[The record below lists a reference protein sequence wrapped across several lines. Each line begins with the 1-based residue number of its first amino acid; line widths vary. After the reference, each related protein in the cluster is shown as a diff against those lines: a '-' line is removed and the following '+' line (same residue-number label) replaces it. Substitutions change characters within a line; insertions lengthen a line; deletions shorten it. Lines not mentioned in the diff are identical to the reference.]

1 MTNMS
6 DKRSKRVSD
15 TSSSTKSSS
24 PEKTTKTLLKSKP
37 NKKQHMA
44 SPEKENSKANQPNT
58 VSAPK
63 KTSAKQKTQKRKI
76 ITPAPDAD
84 TDEQNVETIAA
95 TAKAVEAPNDEEC
108 PNGLRR
114 SKRAKIGHGC
124 HAKYNWDEIV
134 DYGGNK
140 VRVLST
146 VGTLDQ
152 RNLFAESARK
162 YLQSLEAK
170 KTEREKARK
179 KSSSKSP
186 RKRVSK
192 KSSKKVQEEEE
203 EEPVAEEEAEEAE
216 KEIEEAPKKLS
227 KEERKQLKYEA
238 KVRMR
243 KEEKRRLRK
252 LEKEKDIRE
261 EKGYTEG
268 GDGQDYVMNWDQ
280 QQQQQQHDESLSQS
294 TSQASLEQF
303 TQYSESQ
310 INGTQETILVHNQKT
325 NTNKNQRMY
334 LFANADRKYEELMP
348 GVGVVIISKERGIY
362 RLDPLCYNSTSLH
375 DVAIS
380 YFVQNGSIMCSIN
393 GIISRHATGD
403 IIDIPKGNS
412 LV

>member
-1 MTNMS
+1 LR
-6 DKRSKRVSD
+6 K
-15 TSSSTKSSS
+15 
-24 PEKTTKTLLKSKP
+24 TKT
-37 NKKQHMA
+37 NKKQRTP

-63 KTSAKQKTQKRKI
+63 KTSTKQKTQKRKI

-84 TDEQNVETIAA
+84 TDEQTPAA
-95 TAKAVEAPNDEEC
+95 AIAVEATNDEEC

-140 VRVLST
+140 VRVLSK

-162 YLQSLEAK
+162 YLLSLEAK
-170 KTEREKARK
+170 KAEREKARK

-192 KSSKKVQEEEE
+192 KSSKKAQEEEE
-203 EEPVAEEEAEEAE
+203 EEPVVAEEEQEEEVE
-216 KEIEEAPKKLS
+216 KEVEEAPKKLS

-252 LEKEKDIRE
+252 LEKERKIE
-261 EKGYTEG
+261 EEEGYTEG
-268 GDGQDYVMNWDQ
+268 GDGQDYIMNVDQ
-280 QQQQQQHDESLSQS
+280 QQQQQDESISGS

-303 TQYSESQ
+303 TQFGESQ
-310 INGTQETILVHNQKT
+310 INGTQETILVQNPKT
-325 NTNKNQRMY
+325 NTNKNHRMY
-334 LFANADRKYEELMP
+334 LFANAERKYEELMP
-348 GVGVVIISKERGIY
+348 GVGVVILSKEQGIY

-375 DVAIS
+375 DVPIS
-380 YFVQNGSIMCSIN
+380 YVVQNGSILCSIN
-393 GIISRHATGD
+393 GILSRHTAGD
-403 IIDIPKGNS
+403 IINIPKGNS